1 MDWSGLD
8 NGFLEDN
15 HQPAENLVRK
25 PLTYLNKYKQSHCL
39 VESSWSVSSEIGD
52 TRLLLLPLF
61 KGAIDGRSLWRHR
74 FSLATAQGWIKSNL
88 NTDHSLVGE
97 KGNQE
102 LMWVKVF
109 WQYVVPAFYS
119 PLPLPHSAA
128 TYRSSLLLKLTDDGS
143 SAFEICPKDHAGHKT
158 DEALPEAGE
167 CVGFYLASSVSSPRG
182 NYFEEVDE
190 VSAELPTPR
199 ATVTRDSFQ
208 ARDDLAEARLLL
220 GNVSNCKMSP
230 LPIFNDDSP
239 CNNLPTASEH
249 FHTLRG

>member
-1 MDWSGLD
+1 M
-8 NGFLEDN
+8 
-15 HQPAENLVRK
+15 
-25 PLTYLNKYKQSHCL
+25 
-39 VESSWSVSSEIGD
+39 
-52 TRLLLLPLF
+52 
-61 KGAIDGRSLWRHR
+61 
-74 FSLATAQGWIKSNL
+74 
-88 NTDHSLVGE
+88 
-97 KGNQE
+97 
-102 LMWVKVF
+102 
-109 WQYVVPAFYS
+109 
-119 PLPLPHSAA
+119 
-128 TYRSSLLLKLTDDGS
+128 KLTDDGS

-167 CVGFYLASSVSSPRG
+167 CGEDLLKTAEDNLEGERDVDLDVCFYLASSVSSPRG

-199 ATVTRDSFQ
+199 ATVTSEDSFQ

-220 GNVSNCKMSP
+220 VNVSNCEMSP